1 MSDSFWHFKVQCP
14 VCKKVEE
21 MADGFE
27 TDDWTEVFTFSG
39 CSNKNT
45 LNGRMPRFKCQ
56 SCGTETDIDELYR
69 LAYITTESIDNI
81 KEYLFQAAD
90 TAKRRGGLY
99 DHVWNPDLLRAIER
113 YSSLYPED
121 LELRN
126 LYKMYLRILYEKQ
139 L

>member
-1 MSDSFWHFKVQCP
+1 
-14 VCKKVEE
+14 
-21 MADGFE
+21 
-27 TDDWTEVFTFSG
+27 
-39 CSNKNT
+39 
-45 LNGRMPRFKCQ
+45 MPRFKCQ

-90 TAKRRGGLY
+90 TAKRQGGLY
-99 DHVWNPDLLRAIER
+99 DHFWDPDLLRAIER

-126 LYKMYLRILYEKQ
+126 LYKMYLHILYERQ